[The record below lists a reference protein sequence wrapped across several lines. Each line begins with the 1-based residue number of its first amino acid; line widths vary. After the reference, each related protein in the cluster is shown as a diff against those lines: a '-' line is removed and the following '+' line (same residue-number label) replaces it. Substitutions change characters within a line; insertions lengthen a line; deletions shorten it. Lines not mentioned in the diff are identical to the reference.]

1 MKVILLFVLAVFTVF
16 VSSRGIPPE
25 EQSQFLEF
33 QDKFNKKY
41 SHEEYLERFEIFKS
55 NLGKIEELNL
65 IAINHKAD
73 TKFGVN
79 KFADLSSDEFK
90 NYYLNNKEAIF
101 TDDLPVADYLDDEF
115 INSIPTAFDW
125 RTRGAVT
132 PVKNQGQCGSCW
144 SFSTT
149 GNVEGQHF
157 ISQNKLVSL
166 SEQNL
171 VDCDHECME
180 YEGEEAC
187 DEGCNGGLQPNAYNY
202 IIKNGGIQTESS
214 YPYTAETGTQC
225 NFNSANI
232 GAKISNFT
240 MIPKNETVM
249 AGYIVSTGPLAIAAD
264 AVEWQFY
271 IGGVFDIPCNPN
283 SLDHGILIVGYS
295 AKNTIFRKNMP
306 YWIVKNSWGADW
318 GEQGYIY
325 LRRGKNTC
333 GVSNFVSTSII

>member
-1 MKVILLFVLAVFTVF
+1 MKVILFFILAVFTVY
-16 VSSRGIPPE
+16 VSSRGISI

-33 QDKFNKKY
+33 QEKHNKKY
-41 SHEEYLERFEIFKS
+41 SHVEYLQRFEIFKT
-55 NLGKIEELNL
+55 NLRKIDELNQK
-65 IAINHKAD
+65 AIDNDAD
-73 TKFGVN
+73 TRFGVN
-79 KFADLSSDEFK
+79 KFADLSSDEFRS
-90 NYYLNNKEAIF
+90 YYLNSKKAVF
-101 TDDLPVADYLDDEF
+101 TDDLPVADYLDDDF
-115 INSIPTAFDW
+115 MYSIPTVVDW
-125 RTRGAVT
+125 RTKGAVT

-144 SFSTT
+144 SFSAT
-149 GNVEGQHF
+149 GNVEGQHY
-157 ISQNKLVSL
+157 IKVNELVSL

-171 VDCDHECME
+171 VDCDHECMK

-240 MIPKNETVM
+240 MVPKNETVM
-249 AGYIVSTGPLAIAAD
+249 AGYLFKTGPLAIAAD
-264 AVEWQFY
+264 AVEWQLY
-271 IGGVFDIPCNPN
+271 MGGVFDIPCGD

-295 AKNTIFRKNMP
+295 SKNTIFHKNMP
-306 YWIVKNSWGADW
+306 YWIVKNSWGEDW

-325 LRRGKNTC
+325 LRRGKNLC